1 MQRVTLQINGMS
13 CGHCVAAVKQ
23 ALNEV
28 PGVEVENVAIGQAVI
43 SYSPDK
49 TKSTDITDA
58 LADAGYEAYAT
69 P

>member
-58 LADAGYEAYAT
+58 LADAGYEVYAT

>member
-13 CGHCVAAVKQ
+13 CGHCVSAVKQ
-23 ALNEV
+23 ALSKV
-28 PGVEVENVAIGQAVI
+28 PGVEVDSVAIGQAVI
-43 SYSPDK
+43 SYEPDQ

-58 LADAGYEAYAT
+58 LADVGYEAYAT